1 MWCPSTLEVSAAQL
15 YLALPTAITT
25 SYFLPEVR
33 KVVFSF
39 CANTS
44 VSVIACNITE
54 VRYVLIFKSKDA
66 LKNTKCL
73 SSES

>member
-1 MWCPSTLEVSAAQL
+1 M
-15 YLALPTAITT
+15 
-25 SYFLPEVR
+25 
-33 KVVFSF
+33 FSF

-54 VRYVLIFKSKDA
+54 VRYVLIFKSNDA

-73 SSES
+73 SSESMRYNRGQESTTRRLKLKPGLNDCNPVNGHNRQ